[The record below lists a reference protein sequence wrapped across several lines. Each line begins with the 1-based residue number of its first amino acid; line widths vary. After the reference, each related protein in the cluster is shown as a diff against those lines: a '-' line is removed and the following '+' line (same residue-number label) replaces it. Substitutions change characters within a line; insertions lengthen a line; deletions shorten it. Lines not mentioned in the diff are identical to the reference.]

1 MTKKALIHKTVETL
15 SKLPQD
21 KVREVDDF
29 ASFILKQYEEDILRK
44 GVQKLSE
51 SSGSFD
57 FLEEEEV
64 LYSVDDLS

>member
-1 MTKKALIHKTVETL
+1 MTKKKLLHKTVETL
-15 SKLPQD
+15 SKLPED

-29 ASFILKQYEEDILRK
+29 ASFILKKYEEDILRK

-57 FLEEEEV
+57 F
-64 LYSVDDLS
+64 

>member
-1 MTKKALIHKTVETL
+1 LIVLYIPIEVKLMTKKKLLHKTVETL
-15 SKLPQD
+15 SKLPED

-29 ASFILKQYEEDILRK
+29 ASFILKKYEEDILRK

-57 FLEEEEV
+57 F
-64 LYSVDDLS
+64 